1 MKRIKLGM
9 LFSLVVTITSLAQ
22 TTQYLV
28 LKHKEKPKEIAIAEG
43 NGITVKLKSNQ
54 KLRGELV
61 LIDESTIRIKNRVIK
76 LNDIASIG
84 RKHQGIHRI
93 AALIVT
99 NGMNV
104 FLFGMNDNLLNGWDK
119 ISNAHKASLP
129 TLAVGVPLLTITYKR
144 KTEHWNLLPV
154 LKDW

>member
-1 MKRIKLGM
+1 MSLKNISILIF
-9 LFSLVVTITSLAQ
+9 LFWASTAAAQ
-22 TTQYLV
+22 NTQYLI
-28 LKHKEKPKEIAIAEG
+28 LKHKEKTKKIAIAEG
-43 NGITVKLKSNQ
+43 SALSIKLKSGE
-54 KLRGELV
+54 KVRGEIV
-61 LIDESTIRIKNRVIK
+61 LINETTVRVKNRII
-76 LNDIASIG
+76 NITDIESIG
-84 RKHQGIHRI
+84 RKHQGIYRV

-129 TLAVGVPLLTITYKR
+129 MLAVGVPLLTITHKR
-144 KTEHWNLLPV
+144 KAEHWVFLPV

>member
-1 MKRIKLGM
+1 MKFFILAICFFI
-9 LFSLVVTITSLAQ
+9 FSSIEAQ
-22 TTQYLV
+22 TTQYLI
-28 LKHKEKPKEIAIAEG
+28 LKHKEKSNEIALAEG
-43 NGITVKLKSNQ
+43 SVIVIQLNNGE
-54 KLRGELV
+54 KLRGEL
-61 LIDESTIRIKNRVIK
+61 LLKSESYIQLKNRQIP
-76 LNDIASIG
+76 LSNIAAIG
-84 RKHQGIHRI
+84 RKNQGVHRI

-129 TLAVGVPLLTITYKR
+129 MLATGIPLLTITYKR
-144 KTEHWNLLPV
+144 KMKKWDLLPV

>member
-1 MKRIKLGM
+1 MKRIKLGV
-9 LFSLVVTITSLAQ
+9 LFSLILTTTCIAQ

-43 NGITVKLKSNQ
+43 EGITVKLISDQ
-54 KLRGELV
+54 KERGELV
-61 LIDESTIRIKNRVIK
+61 LINESTIRIKNRVIK
-76 LNDIASIG
+76 LNEITSVG

-93 AALIVT
+93 AALVVT

-119 ISNAHKASLP
+119 ISNAHKASVP
-129 TLAVGVPLLTITYKR
+129 MLAVGVPLLTITHKR
-144 KTEHWNLLPV
+144 KMKKWDLLPV